1 MAKSEK
7 PIRTISNRIV
17 TVRMGVDSTNPSEP
31 KNNPKKPAW
40 YVHSFNEFCNAT
52 ALHGY
57 SYIVKKNTALWE
69 RWVVCRR
76 KQEIC
81 FSYFYKR
88 NYLFARIAWAGIVLS
103 ALIAS
108 VVLLWISWKWNAAT
122 PTVTVIENTHF
133 ATWNIPF
140 PAITICNMNKISDVA
155 ARRAANDMLR
165 PGNVSADSLSQMF
178 KLILHFEGIGQASS
192 AEYIELH
199 DILKINNI
207 TVVHLLHRITPKCS
221 DMLVRCMWKGTQTR
235 CDNLFQEVNTT
246 EGVCCS
252 FNNHAMEVT
261 NFPQYLLY
269 RQYFSMFSQC
279 IPNDTKFTGNLFTVF
294 HVCRVK

>member
-1 MAKSEK
+1 MAKSDK

-17 TVRMGVDSTNPSEP
+17 TVRMDVNTNNPNET
-31 KNNPKKPAW
+31 KKNPKKSAW

-69 RWVVCRR
+69 RWVIRR
-76 KQEIC
+76 QRQTNC
-81 FSYFYKR
+81 FHIFR
-88 NYLFARIAWAGIVLS
+88 RIYIFIRLAWAGIVIS

-108 VVLLWISWKWNAAT
+108 VVLLWISYKWNAAT

-140 PAITICNMNKISDVA
+140 PAITICNMNKISDAAAKRVA
-155 ARRAANDMLR
+155 NEMLR
-165 PGNVSADSLSQMF
+165 PGNVSAESLSQMF
-178 KLILHFEGIGQASS
+178 KLMLHFEGIGQASS

-199 DILKINNI
+199 GILKMNNI
-207 TVVHLLHRITPKCS
+207 TVVQLLHRITPKCS
-221 DMLVRCMWKGTQTR
+221 EMLVRCMWKGTQTR

-252 FNNHAMEVT
+252 FNNHAMETT
-261 NFPQYLLY
+261 NFPQYTTKKW
-269 RQYFSMFSQC
+269 QYFYVQC
-279 IPNDTKFTGNLFTVF
+279 NDKQFTGNLFTVF
-294 HVCRVK
+294 HDYRVK